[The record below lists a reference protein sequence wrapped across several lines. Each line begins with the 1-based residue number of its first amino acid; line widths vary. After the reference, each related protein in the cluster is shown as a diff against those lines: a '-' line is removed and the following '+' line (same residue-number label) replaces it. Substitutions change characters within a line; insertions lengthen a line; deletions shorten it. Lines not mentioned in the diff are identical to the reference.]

1 MERTTR
7 YVMLI
12 TSLPYHGPL
21 FGAHQTPLS
30 RLRLSYRLKI
40 LDEVDAQALRDLSSV
55 LEWIHQ
61 SMSVTDAEL
70 IARTK
75 RFEEAWG
82 EGFLSDIMRFRM
94 EVRTIYTALRRRR
107 RGESSPPLGKPWGY
121 GRWVRHIQRYWN
133 EPGFRL
139 QQVYPWVNEAERL
152 IETRDSLALERLLL
166 GIVWD
171 YLTRISVSHEF
182 DFEAVV
188 IYVLRW
194 DLIARWSSYHGAR
207 AVQRFDDLVEQG
219 MGRYGRLFEETESVQ
234 NKSTMNTPTMDVTDN
249 D

>member
-1 MERTTR
+1 MDRDTR

-12 TSLPYHGPL
+12 TSLPFHGPL
-21 FGAHQTPLS
+21 FGARQTPLS
-30 RLRLSYRLKI
+30 RLRLSNRLKI
-40 LDEVDAQALRDLSSV
+40 LNEADAQALRDLSSV

-61 SMSVTDAEL
+61 SMSVTDVEL
-70 IARTK
+70 IMRAK

-94 EVRTIYTALRRRR
+94 ELRTLYTALRRRR
-107 RGESSPPLGKPWGY
+107 RGETLPPVGQPWGY
-121 GRWVRHIQRYWN
+121 GRWVRHIERYWN

-139 QQVYPWVNEAERL
+139 QRVYPWVNEAERL
-152 IETRDSLALERLLL
+152 IEVRDSLGLERLLL

-171 YLTRISVSHEF
+171 YLIRLSVGHEF

-194 DLIARWSSYHGAR
+194 DLIARWSSYDGAR
-207 AVQRFDDLVEQG
+207 AVQRFDRQVDTAL
-219 MGRYGRLFEETESVQ
+219 GRYGQLFDERETHSQKES
-234 NKSTMNTPTMDVTDN
+234 TR
-249 D
+249 

>member
-1 MERTTR
+1 MERATR

-40 LDEVDAQALRDLSSV
+40 LDETDIQALRDLSSV

-70 IARTK
+70 IARAK
-75 RFEEAWG
+75 RFEETWG
-82 EGFLSDIMRFRM
+82 TGFAYDIMRFRM
-94 EVRTIYTALRRRR
+94 ELRTLYTALRRRR
-107 RGESSPPLGKPWGY
+107 RGETKPPAGQPWGY
-121 GRWVRHIQRYWN
+121 GRWVRHIEHYWN

-139 QQVYPWVNEAERL
+139 QQVYPWINEAERL
-152 IETRDSLALERLLL
+152 VETRDSLGLERLLL
-166 GIVWD
+166 GFVWG
-171 YLTRISVSHEF
+171 YLTRISVGHEF

-188 IYVLRW
+188 IYVMRW
-194 DLIARWSSYHGAR
+194 DLIARWSSYDGAR
-207 AVQRFDDLVEQG
+207 AVQRFDSLVDTG
-219 MGRYGRLFEETESVQ
+219 LGRYGHLFDEMETH
-234 NKSTMNTPTMDVTDN
+234 STT
-249 D
+249 

>member
-1 MERTTR
+1 MDRATR

-21 FGAHQTPLS
+21 FGARQTPLS
-30 RLRLSYRLKI
+30 RLRLSHRLRI
-40 LDEVDAQALRDLSSV
+40 LDETDAQALRDLSSV

-75 RFEEAWG
+75 QFEEAWG
-82 EGFLSDIMRFRM
+82 EGFLSDVMRFRM

-107 RGESSPPLGKPWGY
+107 RGESSPPVGKPWGY
-121 GRWVRHIQRYWN
+121 GSWVRHIERYWN
-133 EPGFRL
+133 ESGFRL

-152 IETRDSLALERLLL
+152 INARDSLALERLLL
-166 GIVWD
+166 GIIWN
-171 YLTRISVSHEF
+171 YLTRISVGHEF

-194 DLIARWSSYHGAR
+194 DLIARWSSYDGAR
-207 AVQRFDDLVEQG
+207 AVQHFDGLVESG
-219 MGRYGRLFEETESVQ
+219 MGRYSQLFEETEPVL
-234 NKSTMNTPTMDVTDN
+234 NKPMMDVTN
-249 D
+249 DD

>member
-1 MERTTR
+1 
-7 YVMLI
+7 MLI
-12 TSLPYHGPL
+12 TSLPFHGPL
-21 FGAHQTPLS
+21 FGARQTPLS
-30 RLRLSYRLKI
+30 RLRLSNRLKI
-40 LDEVDAQALRDLSSV
+40 LNEADAQALRDLSSV

-70 IARTK
+70 IMRAK

-94 EVRTIYTALRRRR
+94 ELRTLYTALRRRR
-107 RGESSPPLGKPWGY
+107 RGETLPPVGQPWGY
-121 GRWVRHIQRYWN
+121 GRWVRHIERYWN

-139 QQVYPWVNEAERL
+139 QRVYPWINQAERL
-152 IETRDSLALERLLL
+152 IEDRDSLGLERLLL

-171 YLTRISVSHEF
+171 YLIRISVGHEF

-194 DLIARWSSYHGAR
+194 DLIARWSSYDGAR
-207 AVQRFDDLVEQG
+207 AVQRFDSLVDTAL
-219 MGRYGRLFEETESVQ
+219 GRYGQLFDEID
-234 NKSTMNTPTMDVTDN
+234 TP
-249 D
+249 

>member
-1 MERTTR
+1 MR

-30 RLRLSYRLKI
+30 RLRLNLRLSI
-40 LDEVDAQALRDLSSV
+40 LDEADAQALQDLSSV
-55 LEWIHQ
+55 LHWVHQ
-61 SMSVTDAEL
+61 NMSVTDGDL
-70 IARTK
+70 IERAT
-75 RFEEAWG
+75 RFEAAWG
-82 EGFLSDIMRFRM
+82 EGFLCDILRFRM
-94 EVRTIYTALRRRR
+94 ELRTVYTALRRRR
-107 RGESSPPLGKPWGY
+107 RGETTPPVGQRWGY
-121 GRWVRHIQRYWN
+121 GRWVRHIERYWN

-139 QQVYPWVNEAERL
+139 QRVYPWVNEAEKH
-152 IETRDSLALERLLL
+152 IQARDSLALERLLL

-171 YLTRISVSHEF
+171 YLIRVSQGHEF

-194 DLIARWSSYHGAR
+194 DLIARWSSYDGER
-207 AVQRFDDLVEQG
+207 AVKRFDALVDTG
-219 MGRYGRLFEETESVQ
+219 LGRYGHLFDEREPPL
-234 NKSTMNTPTMDVTDN
+234 NNPVTNGMED

>member
-1 MERTTR
+1 MDRSTR

-21 FGAHQTPLS
+21 FGSRQTPLS
-30 RLRLSYRLKI
+30 RLRLNNRLKI
-40 LDEVDAQALRDLSSV
+40 LDEADAQALLDLSSV

-70 IARTK
+70 IGRAK
-75 RFEEAWG
+75 RFEETWG
-82 EGFLSDIMRFRM
+82 EGFLNDVMRFRM
-94 EVRTIYTALRRRR
+94 EVRTLHTALRRRR
-107 RGESSPPLGKPWGY
+107 RGESSPPSQLWGY
-121 GRWVRHIQRYWN
+121 GRWVHHIERYWN

-139 QQVYPWVNEAERL
+139 QRVYPWVNEAERL
-152 IETRDSLALERLLL
+152 IDARDSLGLERLLL

-171 YLTRISVSHEF
+171 YLIRISVGHEF

-207 AVQRFDDLVEQG
+207 AVQHFDDLVGRG
-219 MGRYGRLFEETESVQ
+219 MGRYGRLFDETGSAQ
-234 NKSTMNTPTMDVTDN
+234 NKPKMDVSD
-249 D
+249 DD

>member
-1 MERTTR
+1 MDRSTR

-30 RLRLSYRLKI
+30 RLRLSHRLRI
-40 LDEVDAQALRDLSSV
+40 LDEADARALQDLSAV

-61 SMSVTDAEL
+61 SMSVTNAEL
-70 IARTK
+70 IVRAR
-75 RFEEAWG
+75 RFEESWG
-82 EGFLSDIMRFRM
+82 EGFLTEIMRFRM
-94 EVRTIYTALRRRR
+94 ELRTLYTALRRRR
-107 RGESSPPLGKPWGY
+107 RGETSAPNEPWGF
-121 GRWVRHIQRYWN
+121 GRWVRHIERYWN

-152 IETRDSLALERLLL
+152 IEARDSLSLERLLL

-171 YLTRISVSHEF
+171 YLTRISVGHEF

-194 DLIARWSSYHGAR
+194 DLIARWSSYDGAR
-207 AVQRFDDLVEQG
+207 AVERFDRLVDSG
-219 MGRYGRLFEETESVQ
+219 LGRYRYLFDSHEPALNQPV
-234 NKSTMNTPTMDVTDN
+234 MDLTD
-249 D
+249 DE

>member
-1 MERTTR
+1 VDRATR

-30 RLRLSYRLKI
+30 RLRLNHRLKI
-40 LDEVDAQALRDLSSV
+40 LDDDDAQALRDLSSV

-61 SMSVTDAEL
+61 SMSVSDAEL
-70 IARTK
+70 IGRAE
-75 RFEEAWG
+75 RFAADWG
-82 EGFLSDIMRFRM
+82 EGFLGDILRFRM
-94 EVRTIYTALRRRR
+94 ELRTLYVALRRRR
-107 RGESSPPLGKPWGY
+107 RGETTAPTGQRWGY
-121 GRWVRHIQRYWN
+121 GRWVRHIERYWN

-139 QQVYPWVNEAERL
+139 QRVYPWVNEAERL
-152 IETRDSLALERLLL
+152 IKERDSLGLERLLL

-171 YLTRISVSHEF
+171 YLISISEGHEF

-194 DLIARWSSYHGAR
+194 DLIARWSSYDGAS
-207 AVQRFDDLVEQG
+207 AVKRFERLVDAG
-219 MGRYGRLFEETESVQ
+219 LGRYGHLFNQTQ
-234 NKSTMNTPTMDVTDN
+234 ATLDKPVTHGR
-249 D
+249 

>member
-1 MERTTR
+1 MR

-30 RLRLSYRLKI
+30 RLRLNHRLRI
-40 LDEVDAQALRDLSSV
+40 LDETDRQALRDLSSV

-61 SMSVTDAEL
+61 SMSVTNAEL
-70 IARTK
+70 IAGAR
-75 RFEEAWG
+75 RFEETWG
-82 EGFLSDIMRFRM
+82 EGFLTDIMRFRM
-94 EVRTIYTALRRRR
+94 ELRTLYTALRRRR
-107 RGESSPPLGKPWGY
+107 RGESTAPAGLPWGY
-121 GRWVRHIQRYWN
+121 GRWVRHIERYWN

-139 QQVYPWVNEAERL
+139 QQVYPWINEAERL
-152 IETRDSLALERLLL
+152 IETRDSLSLERLLL

-171 YLTRISVSHEF
+171 YLTRISVGHEF

-194 DLIARWSSYHGAR
+194 DLIARWSSYDGAR
-207 AVQRFDDLVEQG
+207 AVRRFNQLVDTG
-219 MGRYGRLFEETESVQ
+219 LGRYGHLFGSEEPDLNQPV
-234 NKSTMNTPTMDVTDN
+234 KDITD
-249 D
+249 DE

>member
-1 MERTTR
+1 MDRVTR

-12 TSLPYHGPL
+12 TSLPYHGSL

-30 RLRLSYRLKI
+30 RLRLVYRLKI

-70 IARTK
+70 IARAK

-94 EVRTIYTALRRRR
+94 ELRTLYTALRRRR
-107 RGESSPPLGKPWGY
+107 RGESTPPAGQLWGY
-121 GRWVRHIQRYWN
+121 GRWVRHIERYWN

-139 QQVYPWVNEAERL
+139 QRVYPWINEAERL
-152 IETRDSLALERLLL
+152 IKARDSLGLERLLL
-166 GIVWD
+166 SIVWD
-171 YLTRISVSHEF
+171 YLTRVSVGHEF

-188 IYVLRW
+188 IYVMRW
-194 DLIARWSSYHGAR
+194 DLIARWSSYDGAR
-207 AVQRFDDLVEQG
+207 AVQRFDQLVDGG
-219 MGRYGRLFEETESVQ
+219 MGRYGQLFDESDRHTQ
-234 NKSTMNTPTMDVTDN
+234 T
-249 D
+249 

>member
-1 MERTTR
+1 MDRSTR

-12 TSLPYHGPL
+12 TSLPFHGPL

-30 RLRLSYRLKI
+30 RRRLNLRLRI
-40 LDEVDAQALRDLSSV
+40 LEEDDAQALRDLSSV

-70 IARTK
+70 VERSERLAT
-75 RFEEAWG
+75 AWG
-82 EGFLSDIMRFRM
+82 EGFLADILRFRM
-94 EVRTIYTALRRRR
+94 EMRTLYTALRRRR
-107 RGESSPPLGKPWGY
+107 RGETSPPQGQRWGF
-121 GRWVRHIQRYWN
+121 GRWVRHIERYWN

-139 QQVYPWVNEAERL
+139 QRVYPWVNQAERM
-152 IETRDSLALERLLL
+152 IEARDSLAMERLLL
-166 GIVWD
+166 GVIWD
-171 YLTRISVSHEF
+171 YLTRISVGHEF

-194 DLIARWSSYHGAR
+194 DLIARWSSYDGERAAR
-207 AVQRFDDLVEQG
+207 RFERLVDTG
-219 MGRYGRLFEETESVQ
+219 MGRYRQLFDQAEPNQ
-234 NKSTMNTPTMDVTDN
+234 IKMTDASNN

>member
-1 MERTTR
+1 MR

-21 FGAHQTPLS
+21 FGARQTPLS
-30 RLRLSYRLKI
+30 RLRLIHRLKI
-40 LDEVDAQALRDLSSV
+40 LEEGDAQALRDLSSV
-55 LEWIHQ
+55 LAWIHQ

-70 IARTK
+70 IKRAK

-82 EGFLSDIMRFRM
+82 EGFLNDIMRFRM
-94 EVRTIYTALRRRR
+94 ELRTVYTALRRRR
-107 RGESSPPLGKPWGY
+107 RGEHLPPVGQPWGY
-121 GRWVRHIQRYWN
+121 GRWVRHIERYWN

-139 QQVYPWVNEAERL
+139 QQVYPWVNKAERL
-152 IETRDSLALERLLL
+152 IDARDSLSMERLLL

-171 YLTRISVSHEF
+171 YLTRISVGHEF

-194 DLIARWSSYHGAR
+194 DLIARWSSYNGTR
-207 AVQRFDDLVEQG
+207 AVQRFDNLVDSG
-219 MGRYGRLFEETESVQ
+219 MGRYGHLFEKTEPAMHKPTTDAYDDDRRNQ
-234 NKSTMNTPTMDVTDN
+234 NPL
-249 D
+249 

>member
-1 MERTTR
+1 MDRATR

-30 RLRLSYRLKI
+30 RLRLIHRLRI
-40 LDEVDAQALRDLSSV
+40 LEEVDAQALRDLSSV

-70 IARTK
+70 IARAK
-75 RFEEAWG
+75 RFEEVWG
-82 EGFLSDIMRFRM
+82 DGFLSEIMRFRM

-107 RGESSPPLGKPWGY
+107 RGEASPPVSKPWGY
-121 GRWVRHIQRYWN
+121 GRWVRHIERYWN

-139 QQVYPWVNEAERL
+139 RQVYPWVNEAERL
-152 IETRDSLALERLLL
+152 IDARDSLGLERLLL

-171 YLTRISVSHEF
+171 YLIHISVSHEF

-194 DLIARWSSYHGAR
+194 DLIARWSSYNGAR

-219 MGRYGRLFEETESVQ
+219 MGRYNRLFEEIEPTL
-234 NKSTMNTPTMDVTDN
+234 KKPTMDNTDN